1 MKITPNINYNSFSKK
16 YPNKNNFMN
25 FRYLPKDSNNNYLL
39 NNPFENNQ
47 VSNSEEKNF
56 LNNLTNPQLSS
67 LKLYKYDSN
76 IIKKRDEEEK
86 EEKYDESSFIPINEL
101 INTNFEEISKNN
113 DFNTLKKFLPQM
125 TYQYYKTKDLP
136 NPKNKNMKLLLS
148 KYQHLL
154 KYLLKLEKN
163 INKFN
168 SFLDENAKKVFNPDL
183 TNFSKE
189 KSLNI
194 QIEENNKKIN
204 LLYQKI
210 TDYKN
215 IIINVNKNKKRSL
228 ASFVLIIKD
237 NENNYYCDLCP
248 NEIFQSYR
256 DVQIHFL
263 YMHKHI
269 LQMRKNNYEIN
280 NNIISSPHNLER
292 NYLDAKIKNIEDELG
307 TFIETLNKNNG
318 KDNEI
323 LKNNINENNNLEKEE
338 NKENKEIEI
347 NDNNF
352 MILEQKINIL
362 EENQKK
368 NQQMLLENLDEFK
381 KEIFSQLKS
390 LKNNKKSSNPQ
401 PKNVLIN
408 DEQISKLKDIQNN
421 NNKDMNITNITNINN
436 NNTINNTTF
445 KLGENYQDTTI
456 LDSMND
462 IFNPDEKNKFQQ
474 PKKPY
479 INNNIFPIKEEEKQ
493 STIEKEKDSNNNNI
507 INNNNINTEEKYN
520 LNYVINNNTNNN
532 QSKSNVNNFAEKFL
546 EREKNILFTHNK
558 DNQQDFYEKYKILQE
573 STNKQNND
581 LKKEDELIEKLNN
594 KYNLNKQDLSKSGYN
609 DIIKEIINKN
619 ENEQNENHKT
629 YFNNILSFL
638 EINKDL
644 NSSIIKQ

>member
-1 MKITPNINYNSFSKK
+1 MKISPNINYNLFSKK
-16 YPNKNNFMN
+16 YPSKNNFLN
-25 FRYLPKDSNNNYLL
+25 LRYSPKDSNNNYLL

-47 VSNSEEKNF
+47 ISNSEEKIF
-56 LNNLTNPQLSS
+56 LNNIANPQLTS

-76 IIKKRDEEEK
+76 IIKKREEEEK
-86 EEKYDESSFIPINEL
+86 EEEKYDESSFIPINEL
-101 INTNFEEISKNN
+101 INTNFQEISKNN

-125 TYQYYKTKDLP
+125 TYQHYKTKDLP
-136 NPKNKNMKLLLS
+136 NPKNKNIKLLLS
-148 KYQHLL
+148 KYQHIL
-154 KYLLKLEKN
+154 KYLSKLEKN
-163 INKFN
+163 LNKFN
-168 SFLDENAKKVFNPDL
+168 AVLDENAKKVFNPDL

-189 KSLNI
+189 KSMNI
-194 QIEENNKKIN
+194 KLEENNKKIN
-204 LLYQKI
+204 ILYQKI

-215 IIINVNKNKKRSL
+215 IIIKANKNKKRSL
-228 ASFVLIIKD
+228 ASFVLVIKD

-248 NEIFQSYR
+248 NEIFQSYS

-269 LQMRKNNYEIN
+269 LQLRKNNYEIN
-280 NNIISSPHNLER
+280 NNIISSPNYLER
-292 NYLDAKIKNIEDELG
+292 NYLDSKIKNMEDEIG
-307 TFIETLNKNNG
+307 TFIETLNKNND
-318 KDNEI
+318 KDEEI
-323 LKNNINENNNLEKEE
+323 LKKNINENNSDQE
-338 NKENKEIEI
+338 ENKEIEM

-352 MILEQKINIL
+352 KILEKKINIL

-368 NQQMLLENLDEFK
+368 NQQMILENLDEFK
-381 KEIFSQLKS
+381 REIFSQLKS
-390 LKNNKKSSNPQ
+390 LKNNKTLSKAQTKP
-401 PKNVLIN
+401 VLIN
-408 DEQISKLKDIQNN
+408 DEQTSKIKDI
-421 NNKDMNITNITNINN
+421 NNKDMNITNITNINNN

-445 KLGENYQDTTI
+445 KLGENYQETTI

-462 IFNPDEKNKFQQ
+462 IFNPDEKGKLQQ

-493 STIEKEKDSNNNNI
+493 STIEKDKDSNNNNI
-507 INNNNINTEEKYN
+507 INNNNINTEKKDN
-520 LNYVINNNTNNN
+520 LNYVINNNN
-532 QSKSNVNNFAEKFL
+532 QIKSNINNFAEKFL

-573 STNKQNND
+573 SINKQNND

-619 ENEQNENHKT
+619 ENDQNENHKA

-644 NSSIIKQ
+644 NSSLIKK